1 MTRQGKD
8 RRPCAAGL
16 LASGRGA
23 PAARRGIDDAEIEGL
38 LELDI
43 NGLGARWRSEFGRI
57 APDHLTRPLMAR
69 VLAYRLQA
77 DALGDLPV
85 STVQLM
91 EGLLRA
97 AVDISG
103 GAKVALPEY
112 GRLSVGATLVREY
125 GGKRH
130 HVKVVENGFAWNGAV
145 YPSLTKVAHA
155 ITGTNWN
162 GPRFFGL
169 RDKARAGR

>member
-1 MTRQGKD
+1 MRQGKD
-8 RRPCAAGL
+8 RQPRAAGL
-16 LASGRGA
+16 LASRHEEPIGRGS
-23 PAARRGIDDAEIEGL
+23 IDDAEINSL
-38 LELDI
+38 LELDTD
-43 NGLGARWRSEFGRI
+43 GLRARWRSEFGRVV
-57 APDHLTRPLMAR
+57 PGHLTRPLMAR

-91 EGLLRA
+91 ESLLRA

-103 GAKVALPEY
+103 GAKAALPEY
-112 GRLSVGATLVREY
+112 RHLSVGATLVREH

-130 HVKVVENGFAWNGAV
+130 HVRVIENGFVWNGTV

-169 RDKARAGR
+169 RDKARAGQ